1 MDRKP
6 DRISCR
12 LALGAGVS
20 VINFTFLSA
29 YPQVIWQATLVTLE
43 LSVVTS
49 LGGLVLGLLVAV
61 VRTLGGRVVSA
72 MLGLMIDFIR
82 GTPVLVQLLIWY
94 LAPTLIGANWLP
106 FTAAV
111 VALSV
116 NAGAFMSEI
125 IRAGIRSLPI
135 GQHEAALAVGL
146 SRRYSLLAIE
156 IPQAMPLVLPAMVSF
171 VIGLIKDTS
180 IAYVVGLH
188 ELLRSAQLVADYERR
203 PLEIYLVIGVI
214 YFAICFPLSRIA
226 AILENRMRR
235 AGNIQVR
242 LSI

>member
-1 MDRKP
+1 
-6 DRISCR
+6 
-12 LALGAGVS
+12 
-20 VINFTFLSA
+20 
-29 YPQVIWQATLVTLE
+29 
-43 LSVVTS
+43 
-49 LGGLVLGLLVAV
+49 
-61 VRTLGGRVVSA
+61 
-72 MLGLMIDFIR
+72 
-82 GTPVLVQLLIWY
+82 
-94 LAPTLIGANWLP
+94 
-106 FTAAV
+106 
-111 VALSV
+111 
-116 NAGAFMSEI
+116 
-125 IRAGIRSLPI
+125 
-135 GQHEAALAVGL
+135 
-146 SRRYSLLAIE
+146 
-156 IPQAMPLVLPAMVSF
+156 MPLVLPAMVSF